1 MPLPKLVL
9 RLLEI
14 KESNVLMS
22 FVNNLI
28 SVVFLCLG
36 TLVYRLQSLG
46 IIANP
51 VFNSIIFVLFSE
63 GLTLIGTFL
72 LTLLQNLNCTYA
84 IF

>member
-36 TLVYRLQSLG
+36 TLVYRLQSLR

-51 VFNSIIFVLFSE
+51 VFNSIIFVLLSE
-63 GLTLIGTFL
+63 SLTLIGTFL
-72 LTLLQNLNCTYA
+72 LTLIQNLNCTYA